1 MWCWW
6 CCHPFEGEILKLPY
20 KYDELRNKF
29 HTCGGFCSWSCMK
42 RYAID
47 KYGITRGG
55 IICSNIII
63 MRKKLYN
70 KLGSIKMAPLREQL
84 DVFGGDL
91 TIEEFRSN
99 SVVDKEKPREIDMK
113 PLEDRVI
120 PIISNTKK
128 MDEINSSTGKNET
141 LKLKREKPLKRN
153 ENNLES
159 ALGLIIKPKS

>member
-6 CCHPFEGEILKLPY
+6 CCHPFESERLSLPY
-20 KYDELRNKF
+20 RYDEKRNKF
-29 HTCGGFCSWSCMK
+29 STCGIFCSWSCMK

-63 MRKKLYN
+63 MRKRLYN
-70 KLGSIKMAPLREQL
+70 KLGSIVMAPLRERL

-91 TIEEFRSN
+91 SIEEFRSN
-99 SVVDKEKPREIDMK
+99 SVIDKEKPKEINSA

-128 MDEINSSTGKNET
+128 MNEINSSTGKNET

-153 ENNLES
+153 QNNLES
-159 ALGLIIKPKS
+159 ALGLIIKPKT

>member
-1 MWCWW
+1 
-6 CCHPFEGEILKLPY
+6 
-20 KYDELRNKF
+20 
-29 HTCGGFCSWSCMK
+29 MK

-70 KLGSIKMAPLREQL
+70 KLGSITMAPLREQL

-91 TIEEFRSN
+91 TIDEFRSN
-99 SVVDKEKPREIDMK
+99 NIVDKEKPMDIDSK

-120 PIISNTKK
+120 PISSNHVK
-128 MDEINSSTGKNET
+128 MNEIRNATGKNET

-153 ENNLES
+153 QNSLET
-159 ALGLIIKPKS
+159 ALGLIIKPKT

>member
-1 MWCWW
+1 
-6 CCHPFEGEILKLPY
+6 
-20 KYDELRNKF
+20 
-29 HTCGGFCSWSCMK
+29 
-42 RYAID
+42 
-47 KYGITRGG
+47 
-55 IICSNIII
+55 

-70 KLGSIKMAPLREQL
+70 KLGSITIAPLREQL

-99 SVVDKEKPREIDMK
+99 SIVDKEKPKEINSK

>member
-1 MWCWW
+1 
-6 CCHPFEGEILKLPY
+6 
-20 KYDELRNKF
+20 
-29 HTCGGFCSWSCMK
+29 
-42 RYAID
+42 
-47 KYGITRGG
+47 
-55 IICSNIII
+55 
-63 MRKKLYN
+63 
-70 KLGSIKMAPLREQL
+70 MAPLREQL

-91 TIEEFRSN
+91 TIDQFRSN
-99 SVVDKEKPREIDMK
+99 SIVDREKPMEIDSK

>member
-6 CCHPFEGEILKLPY
+6 CCHPFESETLKLPY
-20 KYDELRNKF
+20 KYDDKRSKF
-29 HTCGGFCSWSCMK
+29 YTCGGFCSWSCMK

-70 KLGSIKMAPLREQL
+70 KLGSITIAPLRERL
-84 DVFGGDL
+84 NVFGGDL
-91 TIEEFRSN
+91 TIEEFRNN
-99 SVVDKEKPREIDMK
+99 SVVDKEKPKEIDMK
-113 PLEDRVI
+113 PHEDRLI

-128 MDEINSSTGKNET
+128 MNEIKSASGKNET
-141 LKLKREKPLKRN
+141 LKLKRDKPLKRN
-153 ENNLES
+153 QNNLES
-159 ALGLIIKPKS
+159 ALGLIIKPKP

>member
-1 MWCWW
+1 
-6 CCHPFEGEILKLPY
+6 
-20 KYDELRNKF
+20 
-29 HTCGGFCSWSCMK
+29 MK

-70 KLGSIKMAPLREQL
+70 KLGSITIAPLREQL

-91 TIEEFRSN
+91 TIEQFRSN
-99 SVVDKEKPREIDMK
+99 SIKDKEKPMEIDSK

-120 PIISNTKK
+120 PIVSNHVK
-128 MDEINSSTGKNET
+128 MNEIRNASGENET

-153 ENNLES
+153 QNSLEN
-159 ALGLIIKPKS
+159 ALGLIIKSKT

>member
-1 MWCWW
+1 
-6 CCHPFEGEILKLPY
+6 
-20 KYDELRNKF
+20 
-29 HTCGGFCSWSCMK
+29 MK

-70 KLGSIKMAPLREQL
+70 KLGSITIAPLREQL
-84 DVFGGDL
+84 AVFGGDL
-91 TIEEFRSN
+91 TIEEFRNN
-99 SVVDKEKPREIDMK
+99 SVVDREIPREIDTK
-113 PLEDRVI
+113 PVENRVI

-128 MDEINSSTGKNET
+128 MDEIKSATGKNET

-153 ENNLES
+153 ENNLEA
-159 ALGLIIKPKS
+159 ALGLIIKPKP